1 MGAAYRAQRD
11 IFESPIFRNVDL
23 RRDERDLL
31 ESVGF
36 IAKHYEAGD
45 EITREGDLDDRTF
58 ILDSGWGC
66 LYKIL
71 PDGERQILDFP
82 LMGDVIGLHGRRSS
96 AQRAFTSITEIV
108 VHEAS
113 ATSLISAIAR
123 SERLAQFFIAEESR
137 YKGILIEHLTNLGR
151 RSALSRT
158 AHLLLEL
165 GARLALTGNAAKNG
179 YKCPLTQYDLADAL
193 GLTAIHVNRM
203 LRELRQSDLLSFQRG
218 SVEFIDIERL
228 HSLSGFDASYI
239 AHFGLLLRDR
249 M

>member
-1 MGAAYRAQRD
+1 MGAAHRAHRD

-23 RRDERDLL
+23 RQEERDVL
-31 ESVGF
+31 EAVGF
-36 IAKHYEAGD
+36 IAKTYTAGD
-45 EITREGDLDDRTF
+45 EITREGDHDDRTF

-82 LMGDVIGLHGRRSS
+82 LTGDVIGLHGHRAS
-96 AQRAFTSITEIV
+96 AQRSFMAITDVV
-108 VHEAS
+108 VHEAG
-113 ATSLISAIAR
+113 ATALISAIAR

-165 GARLALTGNAAKNG
+165 GARLALTKNAAANG

-218 SVEFIDIERL
+218 FVEFIDIERL
-228 HSLSGFDASYI
+228 RTLSGFDEAYI
-239 AHFGLLLRDR
+239 AHFGLYKRRR